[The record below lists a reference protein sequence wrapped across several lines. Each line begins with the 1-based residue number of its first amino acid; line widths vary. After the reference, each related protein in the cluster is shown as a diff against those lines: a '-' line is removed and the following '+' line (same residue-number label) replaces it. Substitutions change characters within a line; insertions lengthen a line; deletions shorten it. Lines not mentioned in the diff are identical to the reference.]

1 MSEVVGRRVQAQR
14 LNKKGAEAVRSMA
27 AGIRKTFRR
36 KVYLQ
41 LFGKDNDIFTRSF
54 AESNTTPIFETFMNT
69 LWRNILS

>member
-41 LFGKDNDIFTRSF
+41 LFGKDNDIFT
-54 AESNTTPIFETFMNT
+54 
-69 LWRNILS
+69 